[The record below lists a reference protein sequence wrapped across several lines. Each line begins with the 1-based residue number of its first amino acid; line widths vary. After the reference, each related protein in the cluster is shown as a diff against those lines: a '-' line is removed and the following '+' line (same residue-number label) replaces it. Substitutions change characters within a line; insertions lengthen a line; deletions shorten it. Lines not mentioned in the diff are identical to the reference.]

1 MITVRLSAAPSDTAI
16 NLDTTSF
23 APPGACGTIRR
34 IVREGQAWAA
44 TENAQRANSMAKAE
58 RNNSLSIGDMVDYL
72 PVDAAHHPSVPQKS
86 DSRKCIELRES
97 SIMRYQI
104 FLN

>member
-1 MITVRLSAAPSDTAI
+1 
-16 NLDTTSF
+16 
-23 APPGACGTIRR
+23 
-34 IVREGQAWAA
+34 
-44 TENAQRANSMAKAE
+44 MAKAE

>member
-1 MITVRLSAAPSDTAI
+1 
-16 NLDTTSF
+16 
-23 APPGACGTIRR
+23 
-34 IVREGQAWAA
+34 
-44 TENAQRANSMAKAE
+44 MAKAE

-72 PVDAAHHPSVPQKS
+72 PVDAAHHPSAPQKS